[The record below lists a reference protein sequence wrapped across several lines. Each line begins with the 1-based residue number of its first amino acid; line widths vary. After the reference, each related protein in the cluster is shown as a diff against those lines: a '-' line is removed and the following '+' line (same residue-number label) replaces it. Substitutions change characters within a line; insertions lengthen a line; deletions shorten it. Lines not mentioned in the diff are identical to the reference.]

1 MAEEPRVRS
10 GSLFCTIGRM
20 NPPTSGHMRLIEEL
34 FEEAS
39 KADGRVVLFMSNS
52 TGRDKD
58 KGKDN
63 PMECSDKK
71 EYLEKMI
78 IQFIKRNPELEVP
91 FEIICGNPVVA
102 VFGYVARHRPA
113 EVSIVLGNEEEKVTM
128 GESIRKGFFDASVPR
143 FKKGSDQATIDAATK
158 LASEKT
164 EERRRTYGGI
174 NLTLKYMDRPP
185 GSISATMVRRH
196 VTNKNKPGF
205 NALYEG
211 YLEQKNKNGLFMEI
225 QDGMNR
231 IERKFNSNNARNTK
245 KVKTNSTSK
254 PKTKSPPKSR
264 KSS

>member
-1 MAEEPRVRS
+1 MAAEEHRVRS

-34 FEEAS
+34 FKEAS
-39 KADGRVVLFMSNS
+39 KVGGRVVLFMSSS

-58 KGKDN
+58 KDN

-78 IQFIKRNPELEVP
+78 IKRNPELDVP

-113 EVSIVLGNEEEKVTM
+113 EVTIVLGKEEEKETM
-128 GESIRKGFFDASVPR
+128 GESIRKGFFDAYVPR

-158 LASEKT
+158 LAREKT

-174 NLTLKYMDRPP
+174 TLTLKYIDRPP
-185 GSISATMVRRH
+185 NSISATIVRSH
-196 VTNKNKPGF
+196 VTEKRKNDF
-205 NALYEG
+205 NSVYEG
-211 YLEQKNKNGLFMEI
+211 YLQQKNKNGLFMKI
-225 QDGMNR
+225 QNGMNR
-231 IERKFNSNNARNTK
+231 IERNFNNSNSNNARNTK
-245 KVKTNSTSK
+245 RAKTNRNSTSK
-254 PKTKSPPKSR
+254 PKTKSPKSR
-264 KSS
+264 KSA